1 MDYMDSDEPPAS
13 PSMCLDHRHML
24 LHVSSSLTSL
34 LYLKRIMCPIFFFPV
49 RQFPTSQAASTW
61 LEGKQEHKSLMQT
74 GNNKGFS
81 CALKVQIIEMRDRA
95 RDPRKQLVS
104 RVRPEFSQFKLP
116 SSRG

>member
-1 MDYMDSDEPPAS
+1 MPGPQAHA
-13 PSMCLDHRHML
+13 LARVL
-24 LHVSSSLTSL
+24 LSYKSALFEKNHVS
-34 LYLKRIMCPIFFFPV
+34 YFFFPV